1 MGRGLPLKLKVKT
14 RSVAVVLVFGAIFFV
29 VLTLFLDI
37 LRSKLQHTGY
47 YFSESFLFSSFWW
60 LFPLILFAQF
70 YFIKKYPFNT
80 FLFYPVFILLPVLI
94 HLIAFPLLVWI
105 LSGIFYDHTFS
116 ITQTFRFTLSEHFF
130 ELLILY
136 ALPVL
141 FRRSILQKVYPSKRE
156 FTPQPLKKS
165 QGFVTSILVN
175 TGNAT
180 CKIDVAAIHFI
191 SANPP
196 YVNIH
201 TGGKKYLHTATLKSF
216 TELLDP
222 SIFIRIH
229 KSTIVHID
237 FVESYTSRHNGD
249 YDLTLQN
256 NESIRL
262 SRNYA
267 KHFLACFT
275 SAHHVALK

>member
-1 MGRGLPLKLKVKT
+1 MGRELPFKWKVKT
-14 RSVAVVLVFGAIFFV
+14 VSVAVVLIFGAVFFV

-60 LFPLILFAQF
+60 LFPLILFGQV
-70 YFIKKYPFNT
+70 YFIKKYSINT
-80 FLFYPVFILLPVLI
+80 LLFYPLFILLPVLI

-105 LSGIFYDHTFS
+105 LSGIFYDHIFS
-116 ITQTFRFTLSEHFF
+116 VAQTFRFTLSDHFF

-136 ALPVL
+136 ALPVI
-141 FRRSILQKVYPSKRE
+141 FRKSILQKVYPSKRE
-156 FTPQPLKKS
+156 FTAQPLKKS
-165 QGFVTSILVN
+165 QEFVTSFLVN

-180 CKIDVAAIHFI
+180 SKIDVAAIHFI

-201 TGGKKYLHTATLKSF
+201 TEMKKYLHTATLKSF
-216 TELLDP
+216 IELLDP
-222 SIFIRIH
+222 SNFIRIH
-229 KSTIVHID
+229 KSTIVQIR

-249 YDLTLQN
+249 YELTLQN
-256 NESIRL
+256 NETLRL

-267 KHFLACFT
+267 KHFLESFNST
-275 SAHHVALK
+275 HRVELK